1 MSCLP
6 RLGSPRAPDV
16 RRRNPAYARN
26 SATQRPPRGDGAS
39 APRRGTSLRAGLA
52 IAALALSASAC
63 SATPTPAPNLIL
75 GKQQFVAK
83 CGSCHTLARANTAG
97 TVGPNLDEA
106 FRGAVQES
114 HGRSAIRGV
123 VEHQV
128 EYPNPQ
134 GLMPKG
140 LVHGGGVADVAAYV
154 AHAAAAP
161 GTDVGLLALATKPK
175 VGAGVATTPELKEGK
190 EVFLG
195 SAGCTS
201 CHTLAD
207 AASTGTIGPN
217 LDQRLRSDCESAA
230 SKPIRGS
237 TLEQC
242 ITTAVTKPYAY
253 IPSGYT
259 AGIMPSNF
267 ASKLSSKQIAALT
280 AYLVK
285 ATEPKH

>member
-1 MSCLP
+1 
-6 RLGSPRAPDV
+6 V
-16 RRRNPAYARN
+16 
-26 SATQRPPRGDGAS
+26 
-39 APRRGTSLRAGLA
+39 LA
-52 IAALALSASAC
+52 VAALALAVSAC
-63 SATPTPAPNLIL
+63 SATPTPAPNLIV

-106 FRGAVQES
+106 FRAAVGEA

-123 VEHQV
+123 VEHQI

-134 GLMPKG
+134 GVMPKG
-140 LVHGGGVADVAAYV
+140 LAHGAALADVSAYV

-161 GTDVGLLALATKPK
+161 GNEIGLLAQATKPK

-195 SAGCTS
+195 SSGCTS

-217 LDQRLRSDCESAA
+217 LNERLRSDCESAA
-230 SKPIRGS
+230 SKPIRGT
-237 TLEQC
+237 TLKQC
-242 ITTAVTKPYAY
+242 IIAAVTKPYAY
-253 IPSGYT
+253 IPTGYT

-267 ASKLSSKQIAALT
+267 GQKLSSKQLEALA
-280 AYLVK
+280 AYLIK
-285 ATEPKH
+285 ATEGKH